1 MLKPLSDRVLI
12 KILEKEEKTKNGI
25 ILGVDNEESK
35 IAEVIE
41 VGKGTDDIKMEVNKG
56 DKIIID
62 KFAGTEIKY
71 EGEKFI
77 VIKQED
83 ILSIII

>member
-1 MLKPLSDRVLI
+1 MLKPLANRVLI
-12 KILEKEEKTKNGI
+12 KMLEREEKTKNGI
-25 ILGVDNEESK
+25 ILGVDSEESK

-56 DKIIID
+56 DKVIID